1 MSLSQGTVPDKLK
14 VAKVVPVYKKSD
26 RNNVVN
32 YRPIALLPIF
42 SKVLEKI
49 IYKRLNDFLSKKNIL
64 IPQQCGFRRH
74 FSTQMGVFN
83 LLSNIIKAIDGN
95 KYCLGIFLDLSKA
108 FDTIDHSILLNKL
121 EHYGIRGL
129 ALSWFR
135 SYLCNRTQFVEIG
148 RCRSKHAS
156 IKYGVPQ
163 GSVLGPLLFL
173 IYINDIIHSSTL
185 FSYSLFADDT
195 SLLVTDRTVENLL
208 RVANLEIK
216 KLYAWFCC
224 NKLLLNL
231 QKTKCVIFRSKGKK
245 LPDRIT
251 CLQIGGHDVEPS
263 ANVMFLGLCIDEHLS
278 WKKHLDTVC
287 TKVSRSV
294 GVIYRLK
301 FILPEMILIT
311 IYNSIILPYL
321 NYCNVAWG
329 NTFKSY
335 LDKLRVLQKK
345 AVRLITNSHYIHP
358 SSPLFLR
365 LKMLPL
371 SELVLFNCV
380 LFMFKLQSIPH
391 ECTLTK
397 LFLKNSQI
405 HNYNTRQR
413 GLIHQPFARTNVTL
427 TSFHISCIKA
437 WNSLPV
443 DILKNSTTLSMFKR
457 LSKTYFLE
465 RL

>member
-1 MSLSQGTVPDKLK
+1 
-14 VAKVVPVYKKSD
+14 
-26 RNNVVN
+26 
-32 YRPIALLPIF
+32 
-42 SKVLEKI
+42 
-49 IYKRLNDFLSKKNIL
+49 
-64 IPQQCGFRRH
+64 
-74 FSTQMGVFN
+74 MGVFN

-231 QKTKCVIFRSKGKK
+231 QKT
-245 LPDRIT
+245 T
-251 CLQIGGHDVEPS
+251 
-263 ANVMFLGLCIDEHLS
+263 
-278 WKKHLDTVC
+278 
-287 TKVSRSV
+287 
-294 GVIYRLK
+294 
-301 FILPEMILIT
+301 
-311 IYNSIILPYL
+311 
-321 NYCNVAWG
+321 
-329 NTFKSY
+329 
-335 LDKLRVLQKK
+335 
-345 AVRLITNSHYIHP
+345 
-358 SSPLFLR
+358 
-365 LKMLPL
+365 L
-371 SELVLFNCV
+371 SEKF
-380 LFMFKLQSIPH
+380 
-391 ECTLTK
+391 
-397 LFLKNSQI
+397 
-405 HNYNTRQR
+405 
-413 GLIHQPFARTNVTL
+413 
-427 TSFHISCIKA
+427 
-437 WNSLPV
+437 
-443 DILKNSTTLSMFKR
+443 
-457 LSKTYFLE
+457 
-465 RL
+465 